1 MHAARSKQ
9 KRDRISGLSFK
20 IQYTHFNSF
29 NLMCKVSDTICLYLL
44 HNATEAFQFRLQP
57 TEKFRGKRK
66 GLRQCH
72 CLSQHGS
79 DFAALDVELAYVQEY
94 ANPLILQSAFIL
106 LALLAGRPL
115 LWLKLK
121 RLPD

>member
-1 MHAARSKQ
+1 M
-9 KRDRISGLSFK
+9 
-20 IQYTHFNSF
+20 Y
-29 NLMCKVSDTICLYLL
+29 KVNDIICFYLL
-44 HNATEAFQFRLQP
+44 HNATEPYRFHLHP
-57 TEKFRGKRK
+57 TDKSGGKKK
-66 GLRQCH
+66 GLRERH
-72 CLSQHGS
+72 CLSQRSS
-79 DFAALDVELAYVQEY
+79 DFAALDVLLASVQEH